1 MSETCPVC
9 YCELE
14 NDKNYVI
21 TPCLHKFCFFCIARL
36 LSQNPNATC
45 PMCREILF
53 QTTENMR
60 RRDVERLSTR
70 VNVDINFSENSN
82 GSINPQIEISIDG
95 QENTRENAAGLIQ
108 RSITS
113 RLRDIHPDL

>member
-21 TPCLHKFCFFCIARL
+21 TPCLHKFCFFCIARVL
-36 LSQNPNATC
+36 TQNSNATC
-45 PMCREILF
+45 PMCRELLY
-53 QTTENMR
+53 QSTENLR
-60 RRDVERLSTR
+60 RREVEHQSSR
-70 VNVDINFSENSN
+70 VNVEINFNENSDGLIPPEVEIN
-82 GSINPQIEISIDG
+82 IDSILNPRDE
-95 QENTRENAAGLIQ
+95 AAGLIQ